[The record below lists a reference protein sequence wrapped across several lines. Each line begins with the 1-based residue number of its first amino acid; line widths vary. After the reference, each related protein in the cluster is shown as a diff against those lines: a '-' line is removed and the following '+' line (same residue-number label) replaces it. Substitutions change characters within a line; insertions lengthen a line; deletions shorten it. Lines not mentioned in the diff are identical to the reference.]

1 MKQTAK
7 DLLKINAVKLS
18 PKEPFTWA
26 SGIKSPIYCDN
37 RLTISYPENE
47 GADVIGVCAIFSYQ
61 LPSVNGN
68 FEKAGVPFATLT
80 NYTELLEAAV
90 EESYIT
96 KEEQEL
102 LHRWRE
108 DPENWLD

>member
-1 MKQTAK
+1 MGAANRLKACLK
-7 DLLKINAVKLS
+7 KGKRAIVIDDLLSTGGSVLKAVK
-18 PKEPFTWA
+18 A
-26 SGIKSPIYCDN
+26 A
-37 RLTISYPENE
+37 ENE

-108 DPENWLD
+108 DPETGWTD

>member
-1 MKQTAK
+1 
-7 DLLKINAVKLS
+7 
-18 PKEPFTWA
+18 
-26 SGIKSPIYCDN
+26 
-37 RLTISYPENE
+37 
-47 GADVIGVCAIFSYQ
+47 
-61 LPSVNGN
+61 
-68 FEKAGVPFATLT
+68 LT

>member
-1 MKQTAK
+1 MLKQRKAFIW
-7 DLLKINAVKLS
+7 DLDGTLLDS
-18 PKEPFTWA
+18 Y
-26 SGIKSPIYCDN
+26 GIIVSSLRKTYQEYGLPID
-37 RLTISYPENE
+37 EE
-47 GADVIGVCAIFSYQ
+47 DVHRHVIRY
-61 LPSVNGN
+61 SVNSCIRHME
-68 FEKAGVPFATLT
+68 EKAGVPFATLT